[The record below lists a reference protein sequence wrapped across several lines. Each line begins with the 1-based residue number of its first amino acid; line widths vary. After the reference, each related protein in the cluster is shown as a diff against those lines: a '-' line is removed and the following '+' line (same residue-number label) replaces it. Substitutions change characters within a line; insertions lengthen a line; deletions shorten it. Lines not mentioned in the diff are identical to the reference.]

1 MKRGGAE
8 TGRSATECK
17 PGGKGVV
24 VVVGE
29 DPSENR
35 RVRVR

>member
-1 MKRGGAE
+1 MKRRGAE
-8 TGRSATECK
+8 TRRSATECE
-17 PGGKGVV
+17 PGGKG